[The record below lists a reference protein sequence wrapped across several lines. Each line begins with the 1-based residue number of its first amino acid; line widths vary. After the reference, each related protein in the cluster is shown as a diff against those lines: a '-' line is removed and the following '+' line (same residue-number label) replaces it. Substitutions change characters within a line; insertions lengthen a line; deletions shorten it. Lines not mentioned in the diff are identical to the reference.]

1 MEDFMLKVMAAMFYV
16 IVGGAGLVWMLN
28 KLCEA
33 LDTLINLT
41 VEDYIGF
48 AIFMLVVTAV
58 ALNL

>member
-16 IVGGAGLVWMLN
+16 IVGGAGLVWVLN

-33 LDTLINLT
+33 LDTFINLT
-41 VEDYIGF
+41 VEDFIGF

-58 ALNL
+58 ALSL

>member
-1 MEDFMLKVMAAMFYV
+1 MLKVIAAMFYV

>member
-1 MEDFMLKVMAAMFYV
+1 MLKVMAAMFYV

>member
-16 IVGGAGLVWMLN
+16 IVGGAGLVWVLN

>member
-1 MEDFMLKVMAAMFYV
+1 MLKVMAAMFYV
-16 IVGGAGLVWMLN
+16 IVGGAGLVWVLN